1 MRDKYKHNK
10 TKHQNKKT
18 KVCGQDSCPT
28 WALTLHN
35 TERSHNCHLSQ
46 HRTPTQLSLGLHSTG
61 HPYSHGA
68 SESPTTQEGC
78 GWGGGIAHHF
88 GSSTPAPQ
96 PQQKKKS
103 STVGERKAQAVQ
115 STGFFIFSHIHNHL
129 GTSYWK
135 RQLFTDTH
143 ECSSLASTCGGELTS
158 HKVTHGAR
166 LSPRATGK
174 EPCRRQPCSL
184 WLMQEK
190 ANLADQS
197 PCQAA
202 QPQQIKSEVP
212 TITALRFFH

>member
-96 PQQKKKS
+96 PQQKKKAQLWGREKHRLS
-103 STVGERKAQAVQ
+103 RAQAFSFFHTSIITWELLTEKDSFSQTPTSVLLWLPPVGE
-115 STGFFIFSHIHNHL
+115 S
-129 GTSYWK
+129 
-135 RQLFTDTH
+135 
-143 ECSSLASTCGGELTS
+143 
-158 HKVTHGAR
+158 
-166 LSPRATGK
+166 
-174 EPCRRQPCSL
+174 
-184 WLMQEK
+184 
-190 ANLADQS
+190 
-197 PCQAA
+197 
-202 QPQQIKSEVP
+202 
-212 TITALRFFH
+212 